1 MPSVISVT
9 PVVSGGTYTIP
20 AGAEVL
26 LFSQHLLGD
35 APVGTGVTLGG
46 EAASPLDTPN
56 GVADSGSGDESAT
69 HGFFMLAADFPA
81 GGGPHTLVGTAGGT
95 ITDQQF
101 FITALDSVDAAQL
114 LAGALVLES
123 ASSGTAFDVA
133 SDVVTAA
140 SSLVVVFISRAAGQA
155 PSMTAPNLTL
165 NNSIE
170 TANDLDCYVMT
181 GVGDGSPFDVNL
193 TSNGNGDWTVVA
205 FAVRDGAGG
214 GDVTPPDETGV
225 DTPDATIT
233 QVQVAMDLTGN
244 EDGDAFMLIQA
255 AGQPAPADSA
265 ALVALSVDGTNV
277 IDRVTS
283 AITAGNAVT
292 LTSLIAPQSV
302 DIYTTVRDGAG
313 LYDDLES
320 YLNRDFSDSGLQS
333 GVAGITVAER
343 LFAMLTGRAPTT

>member
-26 LFSQHLLGD
+26 LFSQHLLG
-35 APVGTGVTLGG
+35 ANPIGTGVTLGG
-46 EAASPLDTPN
+46 EAASPLGAPT
-56 GVADSGSGDESAT
+56 GVSDSGSGDET
-69 HGFFMLAADFPA
+69 GTYGFFMLAADFPT
-81 GGGPHTLVGTAGGT
+81 GGGPYTLVGTATGT

-101 FITALDSVDAAQL
+101 FVTALDSVDAAQL
-114 LAGALVLES
+114 LAGPLVLENV
-123 ASSGTAFDVA
+123 SSGVAFDVA

-140 SSLVVVFISRAAGQA
+140 GSLVVVFISRIAAAA
-155 PSMTAPNLTL
+155 PSMSAPNLVL

-170 TANDLDCYVMT
+170 TAADLDCYVMT
-181 GVGDGSPFDVNL
+181 GAGDGTPFDVNL
-193 TSNGNGDWTVVA
+193 ASDGNGDWTVVA

-214 GDVTPPDETGV
+214 ADVTPPDETGV
-225 DTPDATIT
+225 DTPDASIT
-233 QVQVAMDLTGN
+233 QVQVSMDLTAN

-255 AGQPAPADSA
+255 AGQPAPADGP

-292 LTSLIAPQSV
+292 LTSLITPQSV